1 MTLERFFR
9 SRWWLA
15 ISMIVPVLVAG
26 AGAVYLARKIAGQQ
40 AEIVRLS
47 AELQSCRGR

>member
-9 SRWWLA
+9 SWWWLF
-15 ISMIVPVLVAG
+15 ISTAVPMAVTGV
-26 AGAVYLARKIAGQQ
+26 GAVYLTHEIAWRQ

-47 AELQSCRGR
+47 AELQACRGR